1 MGQVTK
7 PMNTYNPR
15 GDAAKLLS
23 YRPNGAIVT
32 DEDGAFLA
40 VRPIILN
47 PNSFDKTGKFV
58 ADDHTLAYLRRIGQE
73 MVAIRTAAD
82 GFSAMQEKIDFVN
95 DAIALSVVPLVDR
108 IRLGYMMGDRW
119 VYRTATVVY
128 VTTTSG
134 VHPILTDIEET
145 NGVGIDLVTMARP
158 IEASNN

>member
-1 MGQVTK
+1 MASQTK

-73 MVAIRTAAD
+73 MAAIRTAAD
-82 GFSAMQEKIDFVN
+82 GFSAMQERIDFMN
-95 DAIALSVVPLVDR
+95 DAIALSVMPLVDR
-108 IRLGYMMGDRW
+108 IRLGYMEGDCW
-119 VYRTATVVY
+119 VYRTATVLY
-128 VTTTSG
+128 ATTSGG
-134 VHPILTDIEET
+134 VHPILTDIDKT
-145 NGVGIDLVTMARP
+145 YGVDIDLVTMARP